1 MANYTF
7 IYEERND
14 DYLQY
19 PDVEYPKDKRVTFNF
34 EMDSATRWD
43 NVMLEFAKFL
53 DAVGYVGVSDKVQ
66 QRCDDEWEFLHERVN
81 KALDEDTS
89 NTGLSD

>member
-1 MANYTF
+1 MASYTF
-7 IYEERND
+7 IYEERDD
-14 DYLQY
+14 DYLAY
-19 PDVEYPKDKRVTFNF
+19 EDVEFPKDKRVTFNF

-53 DAVGYVGVSDKVQ
+53 DAVGYVGVHEKVE
-66 QRCDDEWEFLHERVN
+66 QRINDEWEFLT

-89 NTGLSD
+89 NGK

>member
-1 MANYTF
+1 MASYTF

-14 DYLQY
+14 DYLVY
-19 PDVEYPKDKRVTFNF
+19 DDVEFPKDKRVTFNF

-53 DAVGYVGVSDKVQ
+53 DAVGYIGVHEKVD
-66 QRCDDEWEFLHERVN
+66 QRLSEEWQFIN

-89 NTGLSD
+89 NT

>member
-1 MANYTF
+1 MASYTF
-7 IYEERND
+7 IYTESND
-14 DYLQY
+14 DYLTF
-19 PDVEYPKDKRVTFNF
+19 PDVEFPKDKSVSFNL
-34 EMDSATRWD
+34 ELSSETRWD

-53 DAVGYVGVSDKVQ
+53 DAVGYVGVHEKVE
-66 QRCDDEWEFLHERVN
+66 QRINDEWEFLT